1 MDLFHAALL
10 EEYTRARESYEK
22 ARALHHGQKA
32 AFERYRDA
40 TTALLRRETGAA

>member
-22 ARALHHGQKA
+22 ARSVHNGQKA
-32 AFERYRDA
+32 AFERLRDA
-40 TTALLRRETGAA
+40 TTALLMHETGAA